1 MSTPENGPP
10 ARGSV
15 PESNSFD
22 TITIIVEGNEDTTR
36 RPLPPHLKIWAE
48 YERDRA
54 ANPTTPRPY
63 RPYLEASPTTARTT
77 SDRAREHFLSG

>member
-15 PESNSFD
+15 PETDSFD
-22 TITIIVEGNEDTTR
+22 TITVIVEGNEDTTI

-63 RPYLEASPTTARTT
+63 RPYLEPPKNPPPPP
-77 SDRAREHFLSG
+77 ESGMT